1 MMLGIGVF
9 AVLIASFP
17 GTTSFTFPRPG
28 SKNQVYL
35 KAASDATHSAVKS
48 RMLCITSSKT
58 ISISRDISVETGA
71 HSDAEAFLLSR
82 DKPPLLYLPGF
93 DGIEN
98 YSSNSISKLNSAFDV
113 WKMAISEDDRSSF
126 MEIATIVLKT
136 LENFDRPVT
145 LVGESFGGLL
155 GTYIALRAKKGLISK
170 LVLINP
176 ATSFDRTAWPI
187 LAPLIANSGTALPVV
202 GLATLLTTMT
212 DPSQIRRLGQRAL
225 RGITSTETAISA
237 LNDIFKNGKLF
248 TEQLSA
254 DTINWRVTKW
264 FCLGASLM
272 EGKYSLIKIP
282 TLILIGKNDRLLPS
296 RSEGQRLLKQMTSCE
311 QVELKEFDIGHTL
324 LEEGFLDIG
333 DEILQTA
340 VFGSP
345 KNPLDIPFP
354 TEADMEEV
362 ERNFG
367 PFLNAMSPI
376 FLTRG
381 KDGRLQR
388 GVDSIPTG
396 IEGRPVLFVG
406 NHQLY
411 GTDCAQIIREFILQK
426 NTLVRGLA
434 HPLVFND
441 KDSNPLMAKTL
452 KQFGAVEVS
461 PAHIFEVTILP

>member
-1 MMLGIGVF
+1 MKVIGAITIIVACLPAKF
-9 AVLIASFP
+9 SF
-17 GTTSFTFPRPG
+17 SFSNPHSR
-28 SKNQVYL
+28 NQIHL
-35 KAASDATHSAVKS
+35 KAASDATFSAVKS
-48 RMLCITSSKT
+48 RMLDISTSNTIT
-58 ISISRDISVETGA
+58 ISRNTPVEIGPET
-71 HSDAEAFLLSR
+71 FLSSQE
-82 DKPPLLYLPGF
+82 KPSLLYLPGF
-93 DGIEN
+93 DGSRN
-98 YSSNSISKLNSAFDV
+98 NSPDSVEKLNGAFDV
-113 WKMAISEDDRSSF
+113 WQMAISENDRSSF

-136 LENFDRPVT
+136 LESFDRPVT

-155 GTYIALRAKKGLISK
+155 ATYIALRAKKGLVSN

-187 LAPLIANSGTALPVV
+187 LAPMIANSGTSLPLF
-202 GLATLLTTMT
+202 GMATLLSTMG
-212 DPSQIRRLGQRAL
+212 DPSQIQRLSRSVIGR
-225 RGITSTETAISA
+225 ITSTETALSA
-237 LNDIFKNGKLF
+237 MNSVFDNGKLF
-248 TEQLSA
+248 TEQMSA
-254 DTINWRVTKW
+254 DTINWRVKNW
-264 FCLGASLM
+264 FVLGASLM
-272 EGKYSLIKIP
+272 EGKYSLIKTP

-311 QVELKEFDIGHTL
+311 QIELKEFDIGHNL
-324 LEEGFLDIG
+324 LEEGFLNIA
-333 DEILQTA
+333 DEILQTSI
-340 VFGSP
+340 FGSP

-362 ERNFG
+362 ERSFG

-376 FLTRG
+376 FLSRS

-388 GVDSIPTG
+388 GVDSVPTG
-396 IEGRPVLFVG
+396 TDGRPVLLVG

-441 KDSNPLMAKTL
+441 KDANPLMAKTL

-461 PAHIFEVTILP
+461 PANIFEVMTHK

>member
-1 MMLGIGVF
+1 MKVVGALTIIVACLPAKYSFSFSNLG
-9 AVLIASFP
+9 S
-17 GTTSFTFPRPG
+17 R
-28 SKNQVYL
+28 NQVHL
-35 KAASDATHSAVKS
+35 NAASDVIFSTEKS
-48 RMLCITSSKT
+48 RALDICPSSTIT
-58 ISISRDISVETGA
+58 ISRNTLVEIGSETFLSSRE
-71 HSDAEAFLLSR
+71 
-82 DKPPLLYLPGF
+82 KPPLLYLPGF
-93 DGIEN
+93 DGSRN
-98 YSSNSISKLNSAFDV
+98 YSADSVKKLNGAFDV
-113 WKMAISEDDRSSF
+113 WQMAISEVDRSSF
-126 MEIATIVLKT
+126 MEIATTVLKT
-136 LENFDRPVT
+136 LESFDKPVT

-155 GTYIALRAKKGLISK
+155 ATYIALRAKKGLVSN

-187 LAPLIANSGTALPVV
+187 LAPMIANSGTSLPLFGV
-202 GLATLLTTMT
+202 ATQIQRLL
-212 DPSQIRRLGQRAL
+212 G
-225 RGITSTETAISA
+225 GISSSETALSA
-237 LNDIFKNGKLF
+237 MSSIFDNGKVF

-254 DTINWRVTKW
+254 DTINWRVKKW
-264 FCLGASLM
+264 FGLGASLM
-272 EGKYSLIKIP
+272 EGKYSLIKTP

-296 RSEGQRLLKQMTSCE
+296 RSEGRRLLQQMTSCE
-311 QVELKEFDIGHTL
+311 QLELKEFDIGHNL
-324 LEEGFLDIG
+324 LEEGFLNIA
-333 DEILQTA
+333 DEILQTSI
-340 VFGSP
+340 FGSP

-362 ERNFG
+362 ERSFG

-376 FLTRG
+376 FLSRS

-396 IEGRPVLFVG
+396 TDGRPVLLVG

-441 KDSNPLMAKTL
+441 KDANPLMAKTL

-461 PAHIFEVTILP
+461 PANIFEVMTHN